1 MSSSLC
7 TLLDDITKEVL
18 PYIDIRF
25 TSYYSQILWD
35 ALMSFL
41 SNPTRT
47 DSLVILYLKRKKTK
61 GRAFWRLWHLFME
74 FNQYTSVLLLMI
86 TFEVYFFSLSW
97 LLHSHKVFLAIAF
110 RVRTLLTS
118 ATFRPYSGA
127 EKEAPIETQVFLNFI
142 ADSRLERAEQWNSW
156 APDPSNIL
164 CRFLSVIPP
173 PGIMIILPL
182 AWSTSRLM
190 RGSPSKAELSQ
201 PLVNT
206 RSNPNDIS
214 ASRATAGSWTMSKA
228 RWKVT
233 GKGRAAASVQKSK
246 KTKERNGKV
255 QNVKQKCKTVKYDL
269 YIFLP
274 LWKPSLIASC
284 TAILYIKDC
293 WLHFFVLH
301 IASNNTRM
309 VTKTWDN
316 IQCLIFGG

>member
-25 TSYYSQILWD
+25 TSSYYSQILWD

-127 EKEAPIETQVFLNFI
+127 EKEAPIETQVFLHNVKRREEEEI
-142 ADSRLERAEQWNSW
+142 YKEKK
-156 APDPSNIL
+156 
-164 CRFLSVIPP
+164 
-173 PGIMIILPL
+173 MIRST
-182 AWSTSRLM
+182 WSCKK
-190 RGSPSKAELSQ
+190 SPSACNQRDKSHLS
-201 PLVNT
+201 PE
-206 RSNPNDIS
+206 
-214 ASRATAGSWTMSKA
+214 
-228 RWKVT
+228 T
-233 GKGRAAASVQKSK
+233 GK
-246 KTKERNGKV
+246 
-255 QNVKQKCKTVKYDL
+255 
-269 YIFLP
+269 
-274 LWKPSLIASC
+274 
-284 TAILYIKDC
+284 
-293 WLHFFVLH
+293 
-301 IASNNTRM
+301 
-309 VTKTWDN
+309 
-316 IQCLIFGG
+316 